1 MLGAIDGGV
10 AVLGAVVGEDARGEL
25 LGLLLELLPPPP
37 PPPPVCAAATF
48 ATLAIRRTERNERI
62 GKPPY

>member
-37 PPPPVCAAATF
+37 PPPVCAAATL
-48 ATLAIRRTERNERI
+48 ATPAIRRTERNERI